1 MIDKGQFDI
10 LLPAITSTVFHM
22 IVEKRDIPENEAL
35 GLFLSSEVYSLLED
49 SKTGIWHYSPLMLMS
64 LLEDEEAGHLEI
76 PDVI

>member
-1 MIDKGQFDI
+1 
-10 LLPAITSTVFHM
+10 M

-64 LLEDEEAGHLEI
+64 LLEERKQAI
-76 PDVI
+76 SRFRM

>member
-1 MIDKGQFDI
+1 
-10 LLPAITSTVFHM
+10 M
-22 IVEKRDIPENEAL
+22 IVEKRDIPENETL

-49 SKTGIWHYSPLMLMS
+49 NKTGIWHYSPLMLMS